1 MAKTYEALLKQKNS
15 VEQDISTAALSST
28 PALLTLQNKK
38 QIADLEK
45 KLLYYSK
52 KNNYKVFNFAGCRKH
67 EGVTSILTSLAHY
80 FLRKKT
86 EKKIVLIDADLHN
99 SGLHKL
105 FQIPVEPGLTDL
117 LTNRC
122 AISDA
127 LHQIEN
133 INLFVI
139 PSGISSRKTIG
150 DIPQD
155 NMIELT
161 EKIREQFDYI
171 LIDSPPLLEATDS
184 LSVAIASDLTFL
196 VLRAN
201 KVQREVAEKAKLLL
215 QGNDCAIGGVI
226 FNRALQVIPGWI
238 YRLF

>member
-15 VEQDISTAALSST
+15 VKQDVSTAASSSRS
-28 PALLTLQNKK
+28 ALLTLQNKK

-45 KLLYYSK
+45 KLLYNSK
-52 KNNYKVFNFAGCRKH
+52 KNNYKVFNFTSCRKN
-67 EGVTSILTSLAHY
+67 EGVTSIITSLAHY
-80 FLRKKT
+80 FLAKKT
-86 EKKIVLIDADLHN
+86 EKKIVLIDGNLHD
-99 SGLHKL
+99 SGLYKF

-122 AISDA
+122 TVSDA
-127 LHQIEN
+127 ICRIEDR
-133 INLFVI
+133 NLFVI
-139 PSGISSRKTIG
+139 PSGIPTRKTVRE
-150 DIPQD
+150 IPQ
-155 NMIELT
+155 NKIIELT
-161 EKIREQFDYI
+161 KKIRDQFDYI
-171 LIDSPPLLEATDS
+171 LIDAPPLLEASDS

-196 VLRAN
+196 VLRAS

-226 FNRALQVIPGWI
+226 LNRALQVIPGWV